1 MRLRFKT
8 KKIAEWLSQ
17 NFNKKFTLYKFIFMN
32 FENKLI
38 QLIDDKWPTIN
49 FGRYFTGFK
58 ACLTR
63 LLSFGR
69 RIFVFEK
76 SKYKRANKLV
86 SKVFTKEVY
95 FACFA
100 SHGAILFDK

>member
-38 QLIDDKWPTIN
+38 QLIDDK
-49 FGRYFTGFK
+49 
-58 ACLTR
+58 
-63 LLSFGR
+63 
-69 RIFVFEK
+69 
-76 SKYKRANKLV
+76 
-86 SKVFTKEVY
+86 
-95 FACFA
+95 
-100 SHGAILFDK
+100 